1 MIGSD
6 TYLNSGEIEDKLM
19 AREWS
24 IQDILN
30 KDKICKEIAREL
42 ISGMSIENMFWIVAE
57 TPIPY
62 AKNGRPPMTFNKA
75 IHHKALINLIDMV
88 QFVLGRYLRT
98 AKVEFNEDKINIEML
113 EEGPEG
119 KLDSI
124 EDNTNPNE
132 KVMTL
137 KDRIKNDTKLLN
149 EEDKKKRGMI

>member
-1 MIGSD
+1 
-6 TYLNSGEIEDKLM
+6 
-19 AREWS
+19 
-24 IQDILN
+24 
-30 KDKICKEIAREL
+30 
-42 ISGMSIENMFWIVAE
+42 
-57 TPIPY
+57 
-62 AKNGRPPMTFNKA
+62 MTFNKA